1 MLQTKLSSSFSDV
14 PALGYNSSLLTN
26 KKTVEAELFMK
37 IQGEESH
44 LVIRYSFKLKARIMT
59 K

>member
-37 IQGEESH
+37 VQGE
-44 LVIRYSFKLKARIMT
+44 RTFKKWDYPFRKVTL
-59 K
+59 